1 MTRVAV
7 LDDYQDVAESLADW
21 ASLPDG
27 TEVVF
32 FSYHL
37 TDVDALVERLA
48 EFDVVVLMRERTAFP
63 RSLIARL
70 PRLKLIVT
78 AAMRNVAIDVDAARD
93 HGVVVS
99 GTEGSGGAT
108 LDLTWGLILA
118 LLRHLPAEDAALRAG
133 RWQTTLGVDLAG
145 KTLGLLGLGRL
156 GSGVARVGRAFG
168 MEVIAWS
175 EHLTAERAAEVG
187 ATRVERDELFSA
199 ADILSIH
206 VVLSDRTRG
215 LVGAKEL
222 AAMKPTAYLIN
233 TSRGP
238 IVDETALIDAL
249 HARQI
254 AGAGLDV
261 YDVEPL
267 PMTHPLRS
275 APHTVLTPHIGFVTR
290 ETYRQWYSG
299 AVEDIAAF
307 LSGKPI
313 RVLT

>member
-1 MTRVAV
+1 VTRVAV

-290 ETYRQWYSG
+290 ETYRQWYGG